1 MVRRGAVYDNDGFEV
16 TEADVAE
23 EPEGGWCANCKEEC
37 DAKIIDNGIGVYEY
51 GSERAVD
58 IRLDTVSCCC
68 EDEVLTEAPDE
79 D

>member
-1 MVRRGAVYDNDGFEV
+1 MVRRGALYDNDGFEV

-37 DAKIIDNGIGVYEY
+37 DAKIIDEGIGPYEY
-51 GSERAVD
+51 GDERG
-58 IRLDTVSCCC
+58 LDVSLLTVSDCC
-68 EDEVLTEAPDE
+68 EAEVLKEAPDE

>member
-1 MVRRGAVYDNDGFEV
+1 MVRRGAVYDSDGFEV

-23 EPEGGWCANCKEEC
+23 GPESGWCSECKEEC
-37 DAKIIDNGIGVYEY
+37 EAKVIDNGIGVYEY

-58 IRLDTVSCCC
+58 VRLDTVSDCC
-68 EDEVLTEAPDE
+68 EAEVLKEAPDE